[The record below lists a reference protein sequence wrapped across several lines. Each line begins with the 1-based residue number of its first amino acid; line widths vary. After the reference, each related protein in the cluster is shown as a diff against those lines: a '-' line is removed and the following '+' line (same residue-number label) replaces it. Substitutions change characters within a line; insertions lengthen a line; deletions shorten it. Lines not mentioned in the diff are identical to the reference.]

1 MKFWKASIVTLE
13 HIDVVEN
20 VVLEKWWTPSG
31 PWFIKIKKT
40 IKNILVILFQLFGA
54 FSDDVNLLIQP
65 KFHTH
70 NLLEKRACYIPLVK
84 LLVMVFVVFK
94 TTHMETLVN
103 NIDNEIIVIAINNGV
118 YLTPKKIMRRFSL

>member
-1 MKFWKASIVTLE
+1 M
-13 HIDVVEN
+13 
-20 VVLEKWWTPSG
+20 
-31 PWFIKIKKT
+31 
-40 IKNILVILFQLFGA
+40 FGA

-70 NLLEKRACYIPLVK
+70 NLLNKRACLIPLVK

-94 TTHMETLVN
+94 TTHMEILVN